1 MSEINLREFRG
12 LLEDTFR
19 RYLFTLNFLP
29 DSERELRDAF
39 RRALQADQVFSREPL
54 LSVIPAYRPSLST
67 ADLIGRSDAPRLH
80 PRLSALSQGGF
91 DPRRALYD
99 HQVRSIELTQRG
111 GNIVVATGTGSGKT
125 ECFLLPV
132 LEDALQNPGRG
143 VRAIVIYP
151 MNALANDQLD
161 RLRRLLRGLPE
172 VTFGRY
178 TGDTKWNE
186 GDASDEQ
193 RRSILRPNERFS
205 RNDIR
210 SEPPHVLLTN
220 FAMLEYLL
228 LRPQDADIFRQ
239 QRLRYVILDEAHS
252 YSGAQGIDVSLLMRR
267 LREAFPEC
275 DLQFILTSA
284 TMGRDGREIA
294 DFARKLTGGQYSED
308 DVILGEPVSR
318 FEADLQPPI
327 PFEEYARVVPDE
339 AALSRWLQN
348 LDEMETI
355 RGLVSRSGLAVSPAV
370 LAESSVG
377 GLLARWLSANKELEQ
392 IHTIASGRPVTL
404 KDIARELWNMDGPD
418 AVRVCEWLVALGA
431 RAVVDPEISAPLLP
445 ARYHFFFRG
454 LRGASV
460 CISPA
465 CPQREPHPSTAWSNL
480 ILDDPP
486 NCTCGAGLLPLLT
499 CVHCGTP
506 FLRVAEVDGRWQ
518 AITPG
523 IAAPVHLLMW
533 TRDTEEEDDE
543 SEGEEAEQSRPA
555 ELCLNCRAISVGG
568 QGSLICCDRPNTV
581 VLRVALTKKPD
592 GLLSRCPICAGRA
605 QPFPS
610 VLRDFA
616 TGEDAATAVIG
627 EGLLRALPAESDG
640 KPAGGRRLLCFSDS
654 RQRAAYFAPY
664 LARTTAETQYMN
676 PLLTAIQ
683 TAAARTGNAGAS
695 LSEVADVFCD
705 LLRRQDYVVVREA
718 IGESGEFKSVIKR
731 ARSLLPADR
740 RALRREC
747 FISLLQHFTASPRNR
762 QNLPGLALAFLQFAW
777 TDEERESLPVRL
789 PWLFQEGWP
798 LGDAVLQWCLRIF
811 AWRRALVLP
820 EGIRLQQIGPGPE
833 SSTFHYSARGAAQ
846 GRQMHRWNPYLASA
860 MRDLVIRRSPQAE
873 ILSRFFMVDTID
885 GGAEISN
892 ALNEIW
898 ITLRDL
904 GTIESVY
911 PNEFQLDF
919 ERLQVGTEGTWLT
932 CGRCGLMTV
941 HSVRGSCLM
950 PGCGGR
956 LSTTSRSELL
966 ERFSEHHWFNRY
978 TRSGAFPVEVREH
991 TAQLTNALGSEFQR
1005 LFMSGDINVLSSS
1018 TTFEMGVDV
1027 GQLKAV
1033 FLRNVPPTAANYIQR
1048 AGRAGRR
1055 KEGAAFA
1062 VTYAR
1067 ATPHDQTNF
1076 FLPSSIVQGEVPVPR
1091 ITLANRK
1098 LTQRHVNSFLLGG
1111 FLRSPSSQIT
1121 GDQITVGEFFFE
1133 PSPEQSP
1140 VSRFGSWLDAEQ
1152 LRLIPPL
1159 SRIIDPDS
1167 RLEPQS
1173 SIRQSLS
1180 ELENARR
1187 LLLDRLAAYD
1197 RQKQEAEAQLAGA
1210 QGRERYAAIRNIESA
1225 DRLISELRNKERLID
1240 FLASEPHW
1248 LPGYAFPQDVV
1259 KLLVRQGNRSE
1270 SLRLERDLEYG
1281 IAEYAPGAEVV
1292 ANGWTLI
1299 SGGIDL
1305 QNRELDVRFYRVC
1318 SSCNR
1323 VDRSAQQT
1331 EIPKQCPTC
1340 GGLPTGQ
1347 RSKTMKYIVP
1357 RGFTTLIDDPIED
1370 VRLFRLK
1377 SPPNS
1382 EVFLVEGAEP
1392 DSFQP
1397 HPEFRGITLGYRP
1410 DGQLFRANSGPK
1422 GGHFSICRICGNA
1435 KRSPGAHKKP
1445 WGPDCSGGRITADLV
1460 CEFRTDTLQLRFD
1473 RVRPAPPGVGD
1484 RSFWLSLQTGFI
1496 AAVADTLVIP
1506 RRDLD
1511 GTYRSQGE
1519 GSSAGELVV
1528 YDRVPGG
1535 AGYVGRIRQELPRIL
1550 NSMLERVRNCPN
1562 PACEP
1567 AGSCYACLRTYGNQF
1582 NWDILRRDGIAD
1594 WLGAVLTV

>member
-1 MSEINLREFRG
+1 
-12 LLEDTFR
+12 
-19 RYLFTLNFLP
+19 
-29 DSERELRDAF
+29 
-39 RRALQADQVFSREPL
+39 
-54 LSVIPAYRPSLST
+54 
-67 ADLIGRSDAPRLH
+67 
-80 PRLSALSQGGF
+80 
-91 DPRRALYD
+91 
-99 HQVRSIELTQRG
+99 
-111 GNIVVATGTGSGKT
+111 
-125 ECFLLPV
+125 
-132 LEDALQNPGRG
+132 
-143 VRAIVIYP
+143 
-151 MNALANDQLD
+151 
-161 RLRRLLRGLPE
+161 
-172 VTFGRY
+172 
-178 TGDTKWNE
+178 
-186 GDASDEQ
+186 
-193 RRSILRPNERFS
+193 
-205 RNDIR
+205 
-210 SEPPHVLLTN
+210 
-220 FAMLEYLL
+220 
-228 LRPQDADIFRQ
+228 
-239 QRLRYVILDEAHS
+239 
-252 YSGAQGIDVSLLMRR
+252 
-267 LREAFPEC
+267 
-275 DLQFILTSA
+275 
-284 TMGRDGREIA
+284 
-294 DFARKLTGGQYSED
+294 
-308 DVILGEPVSR
+308 
-318 FEADLQPPI
+318 
-327 PFEEYARVVPDE
+327 
-339 AALSRWLQN
+339 
-348 LDEMETI
+348 
-355 RGLVSRSGLAVSPAV
+355 
-370 LAESSVG
+370 
-377 GLLARWLSANKELEQ
+377 
-392 IHTIASGRPVTL
+392 
-404 KDIARELWNMDGPD
+404 
-418 AVRVCEWLVALGA
+418 
-431 RAVVDPEISAPLLP
+431 
-445 ARYHFFFRG
+445 
-454 LRGASV
+454 
-460 CISPA
+460 
-465 CPQREPHPSTAWSNL
+465 
-480 ILDDPP
+480 
-486 NCTCGAGLLPLLT
+486 
-499 CVHCGTP
+499 
-506 FLRVAEVDGRWQ
+506 
-518 AITPG
+518 
-523 IAAPVHLLMW
+523 
-533 TRDTEEEDDE
+533 
-543 SEGEEAEQSRPA
+543 
-555 ELCLNCRAISVGG
+555 
-568 QGSLICCDRPNTV
+568 
-581 VLRVALTKKPD
+581 
-592 GLLSRCPICAGRA
+592 
-605 QPFPS
+605 
-610 VLRDFA
+610 
-616 TGEDAATAVIG
+616 
-627 EGLLRALPAESDG
+627 
-640 KPAGGRRLLCFSDS
+640 
-654 RQRAAYFAPY
+654 
-664 LARTTAETQYMN
+664 
-676 PLLTAIQ
+676 
-683 TAAARTGNAGAS
+683 
-695 LSEVADVFCD
+695 
-705 LLRRQDYVVVREA
+705 
-718 IGESGEFKSVIKR
+718 
-731 ARSLLPADR
+731 
-740 RALRREC
+740 
-747 FISLLQHFTASPRNR
+747 
-762 QNLPGLALAFLQFAW
+762 
-777 TDEERESLPVRL
+777 
-789 PWLFQEGWP
+789 
-798 LGDAVLQWCLRIF
+798 
-811 AWRRALVLP
+811 
-820 EGIRLQQIGPGPE
+820 
-833 SSTFHYSARGAAQ
+833 
-846 GRQMHRWNPYLASA
+846 
-860 MRDLVIRRSPQAE
+860 
-873 ILSRFFMVDTID
+873 
-885 GGAEISN
+885 
-892 ALNEIW
+892 
-898 ITLRDL
+898 
-904 GTIESVY
+904 
-911 PNEFQLDF
+911 
-919 ERLQVGTEGTWLT
+919 
-932 CGRCGLMTV
+932 
-941 HSVRGSCLM
+941 
-950 PGCGGR
+950 
-956 LSTTSRSELL
+956 
-966 ERFSEHHWFNRY
+966 
-978 TRSGAFPVEVREH
+978 
-991 TAQLTNALGSEFQR
+991 
-1005 LFMSGDINVLSSS
+1005 
-1018 TTFEMGVDV
+1018 
-1027 GQLKAV
+1027 
-1033 FLRNVPPTAANYIQR
+1033 
-1048 AGRAGRR
+1048 
-1055 KEGAAFA
+1055 
-1062 VTYAR
+1062 
-1067 ATPHDQTNF
+1067 
-1076 FLPSSIVQGEVPVPR
+1076 VPVPR

-1111 FLRSPSSQIT
+1111 FLRSPFSQIT

-1473 RVRPAPPGVGD
+1473 GVRPAPPGVGD

-1594 WLGAVLTV
+1594 WLGAILTV

>member
-1 MSEINLREFRG
+1 
-12 LLEDTFR
+12 
-19 RYLFTLNFLP
+19 
-29 DSERELRDAF
+29 
-39 RRALQADQVFSREPL
+39 
-54 LSVIPAYRPSLST
+54 
-67 ADLIGRSDAPRLH
+67 
-80 PRLSALSQGGF
+80 
-91 DPRRALYD
+91 
-99 HQVRSIELTQRG
+99 
-111 GNIVVATGTGSGKT
+111 
-125 ECFLLPV
+125 
-132 LEDALQNPGRG
+132 
-143 VRAIVIYP
+143 
-151 MNALANDQLD
+151 
-161 RLRRLLRGLPE
+161 
-172 VTFGRY
+172 
-178 TGDTKWNE
+178 
-186 GDASDEQ
+186 
-193 RRSILRPNERFS
+193 
-205 RNDIR
+205 
-210 SEPPHVLLTN
+210 
-220 FAMLEYLL
+220 
-228 LRPQDADIFRQ
+228 
-239 QRLRYVILDEAHS
+239 
-252 YSGAQGIDVSLLMRR
+252 
-267 LREAFPEC
+267 
-275 DLQFILTSA
+275 
-284 TMGRDGREIA
+284 
-294 DFARKLTGGQYSED
+294 
-308 DVILGEPVSR
+308 
-318 FEADLQPPI
+318 
-327 PFEEYARVVPDE
+327 
-339 AALSRWLQN
+339 
-348 LDEMETI
+348 
-355 RGLVSRSGLAVSPAV
+355 
-370 LAESSVG
+370 
-377 GLLARWLSANKELEQ
+377 
-392 IHTIASGRPVTL
+392 
-404 KDIARELWNMDGPD
+404 
-418 AVRVCEWLVALGA
+418 
-431 RAVVDPEISAPLLP
+431 
-445 ARYHFFFRG
+445 
-454 LRGASV
+454 
-460 CISPA
+460 
-465 CPQREPHPSTAWSNL
+465 
-480 ILDDPP
+480 
-486 NCTCGAGLLPLLT
+486 
-499 CVHCGTP
+499 
-506 FLRVAEVDGRWQ
+506 
-518 AITPG
+518 
-523 IAAPVHLLMW
+523 
-533 TRDTEEEDDE
+533 
-543 SEGEEAEQSRPA
+543 
-555 ELCLNCRAISVGG
+555 
-568 QGSLICCDRPNTV
+568 
-581 VLRVALTKKPD
+581 
-592 GLLSRCPICAGRA
+592 
-605 QPFPS
+605 
-610 VLRDFA
+610 
-616 TGEDAATAVIG
+616 
-627 EGLLRALPAESDG
+627 
-640 KPAGGRRLLCFSDS
+640 
-654 RQRAAYFAPY
+654 
-664 LARTTAETQYMN
+664 
-676 PLLTAIQ
+676 
-683 TAAARTGNAGAS
+683 
-695 LSEVADVFCD
+695 
-705 LLRRQDYVVVREA
+705 
-718 IGESGEFKSVIKR
+718 
-731 ARSLLPADR
+731 
-740 RALRREC
+740 
-747 FISLLQHFTASPRNR
+747 
-762 QNLPGLALAFLQFAW
+762 
-777 TDEERESLPVRL
+777 
-789 PWLFQEGWP
+789 
-798 LGDAVLQWCLRIF
+798 
-811 AWRRALVLP
+811 
-820 EGIRLQQIGPGPE
+820 
-833 SSTFHYSARGAAQ
+833 
-846 GRQMHRWNPYLASA
+846 
-860 MRDLVIRRSPQAE
+860 
-873 ILSRFFMVDTID
+873 
-885 GGAEISN
+885 
-892 ALNEIW
+892 
-898 ITLRDL
+898 
-904 GTIESVY
+904 
-911 PNEFQLDF
+911 
-919 ERLQVGTEGTWLT
+919 
-932 CGRCGLMTV
+932 
-941 HSVRGSCLM
+941 
-950 PGCGGR
+950 
-956 LSTTSRSELL
+956 
-966 ERFSEHHWFNRY
+966 
-978 TRSGAFPVEVREH
+978 
-991 TAQLTNALGSEFQR
+991 
-1005 LFMSGDINVLSSS
+1005 MSGDINVLSSS

-1033 FLRNVPPTAANYIQR
+1033 FLRNVPPTPANYIQR

-1473 RVRPAPPGVGD
+1473 GVRPAPPGVGD

>member
-1 MSEINLREFRG
+1 
-12 LLEDTFR
+12 
-19 RYLFTLNFLP
+19 
-29 DSERELRDAF
+29 
-39 RRALQADQVFSREPL
+39 
-54 LSVIPAYRPSLST
+54 
-67 ADLIGRSDAPRLH
+67 
-80 PRLSALSQGGF
+80 
-91 DPRRALYD
+91 
-99 HQVRSIELTQRG
+99 
-111 GNIVVATGTGSGKT
+111 
-125 ECFLLPV
+125 
-132 LEDALQNPGRG
+132 
-143 VRAIVIYP
+143 
-151 MNALANDQLD
+151 
-161 RLRRLLRGLPE
+161 
-172 VTFGRY
+172 
-178 TGDTKWNE
+178 
-186 GDASDEQ
+186 
-193 RRSILRPNERFS
+193 
-205 RNDIR
+205 
-210 SEPPHVLLTN
+210 
-220 FAMLEYLL
+220 
-228 LRPQDADIFRQ
+228 
-239 QRLRYVILDEAHS
+239 
-252 YSGAQGIDVSLLMRR
+252 
-267 LREAFPEC
+267 
-275 DLQFILTSA
+275 
-284 TMGRDGREIA
+284 
-294 DFARKLTGGQYSED
+294 
-308 DVILGEPVSR
+308 
-318 FEADLQPPI
+318 
-327 PFEEYARVVPDE
+327 
-339 AALSRWLQN
+339 
-348 LDEMETI
+348 
-355 RGLVSRSGLAVSPAV
+355 
-370 LAESSVG
+370 
-377 GLLARWLSANKELEQ
+377 
-392 IHTIASGRPVTL
+392 
-404 KDIARELWNMDGPD
+404 
-418 AVRVCEWLVALGA
+418 
-431 RAVVDPEISAPLLP
+431 
-445 ARYHFFFRG
+445 
-454 LRGASV
+454 
-460 CISPA
+460 
-465 CPQREPHPSTAWSNL
+465 
-480 ILDDPP
+480 
-486 NCTCGAGLLPLLT
+486 
-499 CVHCGTP
+499 
-506 FLRVAEVDGRWQ
+506 
-518 AITPG
+518 
-523 IAAPVHLLMW
+523 
-533 TRDTEEEDDE
+533 
-543 SEGEEAEQSRPA
+543 
-555 ELCLNCRAISVGG
+555 
-568 QGSLICCDRPNTV
+568 
-581 VLRVALTKKPD
+581 
-592 GLLSRCPICAGRA
+592 
-605 QPFPS
+605 
-610 VLRDFA
+610 
-616 TGEDAATAVIG
+616 
-627 EGLLRALPAESDG
+627 
-640 KPAGGRRLLCFSDS
+640 
-654 RQRAAYFAPY
+654 
-664 LARTTAETQYMN
+664 
-676 PLLTAIQ
+676 
-683 TAAARTGNAGAS
+683 
-695 LSEVADVFCD
+695 
-705 LLRRQDYVVVREA
+705 
-718 IGESGEFKSVIKR
+718 
-731 ARSLLPADR
+731 
-740 RALRREC
+740 
-747 FISLLQHFTASPRNR
+747 
-762 QNLPGLALAFLQFAW
+762 
-777 TDEERESLPVRL
+777 
-789 PWLFQEGWP
+789 
-798 LGDAVLQWCLRIF
+798 
-811 AWRRALVLP
+811 
-820 EGIRLQQIGPGPE
+820 
-833 SSTFHYSARGAAQ
+833 
-846 GRQMHRWNPYLASA
+846 
-860 MRDLVIRRSPQAE
+860 
-873 ILSRFFMVDTID
+873 
-885 GGAEISN
+885 
-892 ALNEIW
+892 
-898 ITLRDL
+898 
-904 GTIESVY
+904 
-911 PNEFQLDF
+911 
-919 ERLQVGTEGTWLT
+919 
-932 CGRCGLMTV
+932 
-941 HSVRGSCLM
+941 
-950 PGCGGR
+950 
-956 LSTTSRSELL
+956 
-966 ERFSEHHWFNRY
+966 
-978 TRSGAFPVEVREH
+978 
-991 TAQLTNALGSEFQR
+991 
-1005 LFMSGDINVLSSS
+1005 MSGDINVLSSS

-1033 FLRNVPPTAANYIQR
+1033 FLRNVPPTPANYIQR

-1076 FLPSSIVQGEVPVPR
+1076 FLPPSIVQGEVPVPR

-1473 RVRPAPPGVGD
+1473 GVRPAPPGVGD